1 MKLSY
6 IIPFYNGQD
15 TIHHCLDSILAIGLD
30 LNELEIII
38 VDDCSPM
45 SAESIVSDYLV
56 KYRNIRII
64 QHSENKRQG
73 GAKNTGISLAKG
85 KYIAFAD
92 QDDTI
97 IANNSKLALD
107 FALHHDVDMLACHY
121 TILHEDKNIREYGID
136 KGDKQIISG
145 KEFCEQYFATGYN
158 LAPWAN
164 LYKRNFLQKVSRPY
178 EENVVMEDADWIAWH
193 WIHANKVGI
202 LNIPIYT
209 WVMNPTSITHSQ
221 HYINRADWIKYGYR
235 KIYDAQAYQ
244 NKSRVFAQIMI
255 EDGRQNIIFLHAL
268 TDGAG
273 DVLREQHSAV
283 HGGKELLHGRRI
295 QPLCANAEALQLALE
310 GIGVLKSSTA
320 VVFTGIERFQHLCKT
335 FAALAIHT
343 LFQSQ
348 IVVTHFS
355 FPPK

>member
-15 TIHHCLDSILAIGLD
+15 TIHHCLDSILASGLD
-30 LNELEIII
+30 RNEYEIII
-38 VDDCSPM
+38 VDDCSPI
-45 SAESIVSDYLV
+45 SAESVLSKYLT
-56 KYRNIRII
+56 KNNIRIVRHI
-64 QHSENKRQG
+64 ENKRQG
-73 GAKNTGISLAKG
+73 GAKNTGIAIAKG
-85 KYIAFAD
+85 QYIAFAD
-92 QDDTI
+92 QDDTV

-145 KEFCEQYFATGYN
+145 KDFCEQYFVTGYN

-255 EDGRQNIIFLHAL
+255 EDGRQNIIGGMKKVWKVDNYCKFYQYLGVTLPKLQKMKWSGIVKVLIKHSILSCIFLYPIGSILKLINYA
-268 TDGAG
+268 
-273 DVLREQHSAV
+273 R
-283 HGGKELLHGRRI
+283 
-295 QPLCANAEALQLALE
+295 LQ
-310 GIGVLKSSTA
+310 
-320 VVFTGIERFQHLCKT
+320 CK
-335 FAALAIHT
+335 
-343 LFQSQ
+343 
-348 IVVTHFS
+348 
-355 FPPK
+355 